1 MANSSGDRASQNKTL
16 GNRSAN
22 GKGSVRRNSRRR
34 KKSKIIKRVILIIL
48 LVLIV
53 AGGIYAVPKIANV
66 IKLAADAKKMAD
78 ESTVDTFKDG
88 KTTVIYDKNGD
99 QLCTM
104 KASKDMYYINFDE
117 IPAVLADSFVVMEDR
132 DFYSHSGIDI
142 KAIVRAMI
150 ANRKSDTIV
159 QGASTITQQV
169 AKNVFLSQEV
179 TWERKI
185 KEIFL
190 AWELEKKYSKE
201 QILEFYLNNIYFS
214 NGYYGVEAAAK
225 GYFGKSASQLSVSE
239 QAFIAAIPNNPT
251 KYNPLTNYDAT
262 LARRDLILKEL
273 YNADYIDSMTYNTA
287 LAEEITVTGSGEKV
301 STKNNSVETYARHC
315 ATEEMMKYCGFVMR
329 NNFDS
334 EDEYNSYEELYQK
347 YYSTCQQMLLGGGYT
362 VYTSI
367 DPDVQDA
374 LQDSIDKNLASYKTL
389 SDDGVYE
396 FQGAATCID
405 NSTGNVVAIVGSRSQ
420 ELEGY
425 TLNRAYQSYRQP
437 GSSIKPIVVYTPY
450 LQQGNT
456 PDTIVTDER
465 IDGGPNNADGT
476 YSGQMTLRTA
486 VMKSKNTVAWKI
498 YRDDITPKMGIGFLL
513 NMGFHKVWMDKSTNA
528 VALGGFTYGVSTEE
542 MAGAY
547 ATIANDGMF
556 RQPTCVTKITNTSGR
571 AIVDTSGR
579 EVRVYDTNSCRLMT
593 DMLRSVVT
601 GGTGVGAE
609 PSDAIVAGKTG
620 TTNGNKDAYFCGYS
634 QYYTAAIWTG
644 YDYPKTQNS
653 VKTLNIFH
661 DFMETIHKGKDKV
674 EFKAASNVVTKQTE
688 KETQS
693 QTEEETTT
701 QQETTTQIQT
711 TVQAQTQKTTANNNS
726 ATSSSAAQNKTDK
739 ATEATTR
746 NQGEWT
752 APTQTDKVIQ

>member
-1 MANSSGDRASQNKTL
+1 MANSSG
-16 GNRSAN
+16 
-22 GKGSVRRNSRRR
+22 RRNSKKVRKRR
-34 KKSKIIKRVILIIL
+34 KIKRIIIIIL
-48 LVLIV
+48 LVLLV
-53 AGGIYAVPKIANV
+53 GAGIYAGP
-66 IKLAADAKKMAD
+66 KLAQAAGLAAEAKKLAD

-104 KASKDMYYINFDE
+104 KASKDMYYIDFDS
-117 IPAVLADSFVVMEDR
+117 IPSVLADSFVVMEDR
-132 DFYSHSGIDI
+132 DFYNHSGIDI

-150 ANRKSDTIV
+150 ANKRNDTIV

-169 AKNVFLSQEV
+169 AKNVFLTQEV

-190 AWELEKKYSKE
+190 SWELEKKYSKE

-225 GYFGKSASQLSVSE
+225 GYFGKSANELSVSE

-262 LARRDLILKEL
+262 LARRNLILKEL
-273 YNADYIDSMTYNTA
+273 NAADYIDSMTYNTA
-287 LAEEITVTGSGEKV
+287 LAEEITVSGSGEKV

-315 ATEEMMKYCGFVMR
+315 ATEELMKYCGFVMR
-329 NNFDS
+329 NNFES
-334 EDEYNSYEELYQK
+334 EDEYNSYEELYQQ
-347 YYSTCQQMLLGGGYT
+347 YYSTCQQMLINGGYT

-367 DPDVQDA
+367 DPDAQDA
-374 LQDSIDKNLASYKTL
+374 LQNAIDKNLASYTTV
-389 SDDGVYE
+389 SDSGVYE

-420 ELEGY
+420 ELDGY

-465 IDGGPNNADGT
+465 IDGGPNNADGS
-476 YSGQMTLRTA
+476 YAGQMTLRTA

-547 ATIANDGMF
+547 ATIINDGMY
-556 RQPTCVTKITNTSGR
+556 RQPTCVTKITNTTGR

-620 TTNGNKDAYFCGYS
+620 TTNSNKDAYFCGYS
-634 QYYTAAIWTG
+634 QYYTMAVWTG
-644 YDYPKTQNS
+644 YDYPKTQSS
-653 VKTLNIFH
+653 VKTLSIFR
-661 DFMETIHKGKDKV
+661 DFMETVHKGKEKV
-674 EFKAASNVVTKQTE
+674 EFKSASGVIKKQTE
-688 KETQS
+688 TQTETQS
-693 QTEEETTT
+693 QTEAETTT
-701 QQETTTQIQT
+701 QQETSTTAQAATKNTTQPT
-711 TVQAQTQKTTANNNS
+711 TVSGNNSNNNAS
-726 ATSSSAAQNKTDK
+726 TAAK
-739 ATEATTR
+739 ATQQQTEEAKTKYT
-746 NQGEWT
+746 GEWNV
-752 APTQTDKVIQ
+752 PTQGDRVVQ

>member
-1 MANSSGDRASQNKTL
+1 MH
-16 GNRSAN
+16 
-22 GKGSVRRNSRRR
+22 
-34 KKSKIIKRVILIIL
+34 
-48 LVLIV
+48 
-53 AGGIYAVPKIANV
+53 
-66 IKLAADAKKMAD
+66 LAKDAKSMAD

-104 KASKDMYYINFDE
+104 KASKDMYYIDFDN
-117 IPAVLADSFVVMEDR
+117 IPSVLADSFVVMEDR
-132 DFYSHSGIDI
+132 DFYNHSGIDI
-142 KAIVRAMI
+142 KAIIRAII

-190 AWELEKKYSKE
+190 AWELEKMYSKE

-225 GYFGKSASQLSVSE
+225 GYFGKSVSELSVSE

-262 LARRDLILKEL
+262 LSRRNLILKEL
-273 YNADYIDSMTYNTA
+273 RDADYIDSMTYNTA
-287 LAEEITVTGSGEKV
+287 VEEDIVVTGSGEKV

-315 ATEEMMKYCGFVMR
+315 ATEELMKYYGFVMR

-334 EDEYNSYEELYQK
+334 EDEYNEYEDLYQK
-347 YYSTCQQMLLGGGYT
+347 YYSSCQQMLINGGYT

-367 DPDVQDA
+367 DPDAQEA
-374 LQDSIDKNLASYKTL
+374 LQNSIDKNLAGYTTVG
-389 SDDGVYE
+389 DDGVYE

-420 ELEGY
+420 ELDGY

-456 PDTIVTDER
+456 PDTIVTDEK
-465 IDGGPNNADGT
+465 IDGGPNNADGS
-476 YSGQMTLRTA
+476 YAGQMTLRTA

-513 NMGFHKVWMDKSTNA
+513 NMGFHRVWMDKSTNA

-547 ATIANDGMF
+547 ATIINDGMY

-571 AIVDTSGR
+571 AIVDTSDR
-579 EVRVYDTNSCRLMT
+579 EVRVYDTNSCRMMT

-609 PSDAIVAGKTG
+609 PSNAIVAGKTG

-634 QYYTAAIWTG
+634 QYYTMAVWTG

-653 VKTLNIFH
+653 VKTISIFR
-661 DFMETIHKGKDKV
+661 DFMEAVHKGKEKV
-674 EFKAASNVVTKQTE
+674 EFKTASGVTTKQT
-688 KETQS
+688 KTETQS
-693 QTEEETTT
+693 QTQEETTATEEETTT
-701 QQETTTQIQT
+701 TQVQATTQS
-711 TVQAQTQKTTANNNS
+711 QTQKTTAANT
-726 ATSSSAAQNKTDK
+726 ASSSAK
-739 ATEATTR
+739 ATEKRTQAGTDATKRT
-746 NQGEWT
+746 GEWD
-752 APTQTDKVIQ
+752 APTQTDKAAQ

>member
-1 MANSSGDRASQNKTL
+1 MANSSG
-16 GNRSAN
+16 
-22 GKGSVRRNSRRR
+22 RRNTKKVRKRR
-34 KKSKIIKRVILIIL
+34 KIKRIIIIIL
-48 LVLIV
+48 LVLLV
-53 AGGIYAVPKIANV
+53 GAGIYAGP
-66 IKLAADAKKMAD
+66 KLAQAAGLAAEAKKLAD

-104 KASKDMYYINFDE
+104 KASKDMYYIDFDS
-117 IPAVLADSFVVMEDR
+117 IPSVLADSFVVMEDR
-132 DFYSHSGIDI
+132 DFYNHSGIDI

-150 ANRKSDTIV
+150 ANKRNDTIV

-169 AKNVFLSQEV
+169 AKNVFLTQEV

-190 AWELEKKYSKE
+190 SWELEKKYSKE

-225 GYFGKSASQLSVSE
+225 GYFGKSANELSVSE

-262 LARRDLILKEL
+262 LARRNLILKEL
-273 YNADYIDSMTYNTA
+273 NAADYIDSMTYNTA
-287 LAEEITVTGSGEKV
+287 LAEEITVSGSGEKV

-315 ATEEMMKYCGFVMR
+315 ATEELMKYCGFVMR
-329 NNFDS
+329 NNFES
-334 EDEYNSYEELYQK
+334 EDEYNSYEELYQQ
-347 YYSTCQQMLLGGGYT
+347 YYSTCQQMLINGGYT

-367 DPDVQDA
+367 DPDAQDA
-374 LQDSIDKNLASYKTL
+374 LQNAIDKNLASYTTV
-389 SDDGVYE
+389 SDSGVYE

-420 ELEGY
+420 ELDGY

-465 IDGGPNNADGT
+465 IDGGPNNADGS
-476 YSGQMTLRTA
+476 YAGQMTLRTA

-547 ATIANDGMF
+547 ATIINDGMY
-556 RQPTCVTKITNTSGR
+556 RQPTCVTKITNTTGR

-620 TTNGNKDAYFCGYS
+620 TTNSNKDAYFCGYS
-634 QYYTAAIWTG
+634 QYYTMAVWTG
-644 YDYPKTQNS
+644 YDYPKTQSS
-653 VKTLNIFH
+653 VKTLSIFR
-661 DFMETIHKGKDKV
+661 DFMETVHKGKEKV
-674 EFKAASNVVTKQTE
+674 EFKSASGVIKKQTE
-688 KETQS
+688 TQTETQS
-693 QTEEETTT
+693 QTEAETTT
-701 QQETTTQIQT
+701 QQETSTTAQAATKNTTQPT
-711 TVQAQTQKTTANNNS
+711 TVSGNNSNNNAS
-726 ATSSSAAQNKTDK
+726 TAAK
-739 ATEATTR
+739 ATQQQTEEAKTKYT
-746 NQGEWT
+746 GEWNV
-752 APTQTDKVIQ
+752 PTQGDRIVQ

>member
-1 MANSSGDRASQNKTL
+1 MANSSG
-16 GNRSAN
+16 
-22 GKGSVRRNSRRR
+22 RRNSKKVRKRR
-34 KKSKIIKRVILIIL
+34 KIKRIIIVIL
-48 LVLIV
+48 LVLLV
-53 AGGIYAVPKIANV
+53 GAGIYAGPKIAQAAG
-66 IKLAADAKKMAD
+66 LAAEAKKLAD

-104 KASKDMYYINFDE
+104 KASKDMYYIDFDS
-117 IPAVLADSFVVMEDR
+117 IPSVLADSFVVMEDR
-132 DFYSHSGIDI
+132 DFYNHSGIDI

-150 ANRKSDTIV
+150 ANKRNDTIV

-169 AKNVFLSQEV
+169 AKNVFLTQEV

-190 AWELEKKYSKE
+190 SWELEKKYSKE

-225 GYFGKSASQLSVSE
+225 GYFGKSANELSVSE

-262 LARRDLILKEL
+262 LARRNLILKEL
-273 YNADYIDSMTYNTA
+273 NAADYIDSMTYNTA
-287 LAEEITVTGSGEKV
+287 LAEEITVSGSGEKV

-315 ATEEMMKYCGFVMR
+315 ATEELMKYCGFVMR
-329 NNFDS
+329 NNFES
-334 EDEYNSYEELYQK
+334 EDEYNSYEELYQQ
-347 YYSTCQQMLLGGGYT
+347 YYSTCQQMLINGGYT

-367 DPDVQDA
+367 DPDAQDA
-374 LQDSIDKNLASYKTL
+374 LQNAIDKNLASYTTV
-389 SDDGVYE
+389 SDSGVYE

-420 ELEGY
+420 ELDGY

-465 IDGGPNNADGT
+465 IDGGPNNADGS
-476 YSGQMTLRTA
+476 YAGQMTLRTA

-547 ATIANDGMF
+547 ATIINDGMY
-556 RQPTCVTKITNTSGR
+556 RQPTCVTKITNTTGK

-620 TTNGNKDAYFCGYS
+620 TTNSNKDAYFCGYS
-634 QYYTAAIWTG
+634 QYYTMAVWTG
-644 YDYPKTQNS
+644 YDYPKTQSS
-653 VKTLNIFH
+653 VKTLSIFR
-661 DFMETIHKGKDKV
+661 DFMEVVHKGKEKV
-674 EFKAASNVVTKQTE
+674 EFKSASGVIKKQTE
-688 KETQS
+688 TQTETQS
-693 QTEEETTT
+693 QTEAETTT
-701 QQETTTQIQT
+701 QQETSTTAQAATKNTTQPT
-711 TVQAQTQKTTANNNS
+711 TVSGNNNGNNS
-726 ATSSSAAQNKTDK
+726 NNNASTAAK
-739 ATEATTR
+739 ATQQQTEEAKTKYT
-746 NQGEWT
+746 GEWNV
-752 APTQTDKVIQ
+752 PTQGDRIVQ